1 VIEPRIREATLDDA
15 ELAADLMTASYPALA
30 QDPVITRYR
39 WEHPRDGYAVGR
51 YIAEHE
57 GRPIAFL
64 DWIHGPW
71 EKLPDRHSE
80 VDVSLDPRYL
90 DQERLAFLYRWLE
103 TKVVEEGAKLVLAYC
118 LEDMPVYRAV
128 FEELGYE
135 RERSEKVWELD
146 LKAEGTRL
154 KREAVE
160 TERKARAGGITLT
173 TLAAWQHPR
182 KLEKLYELDER
193 TRHDIPH
200 TLPILSETFEDF
212 KRRTGA
218 PDRPADRYW
227 IALDGDLPVALSY
240 LRFPPIRG
248 SVWTGYT
255 CAHPD
260 YRGRGLAR
268 AIKLQSLA
276 QAVDLE
282 IPFVYTDNDSE
293 NAPMLH
299 INEQLGYQRRPGFI
313 GHLKRVDT
321 KVNA

>member
-1 VIEPRIREATLDDA
+1 MREPSIREATIDDA
-15 ELAADLMTASYPALA
+15 ELAADLMTASYPSLA

-39 WEHPRDGYAVGR
+39 WEHPRDGYSVGR
-51 YIAEHE
+51 YIAERD
-57 GRPIAFL
+57 GTPIAFL

-71 EKLPDRHSE
+71 EKLPDRHCE
-80 VDVSLDPRYL
+80 VDVSLDPKYA
-90 DQERLAFLYRWLE
+90 DQELLAFLYRWLE
-103 TKVVEEGAKLVLAYC
+103 SKVVEDGSKLILAYC
-118 LEDMPVYRAV
+118 LEDQAMYRAV
-128 FEELGYE
+128 FEQLGYE

-146 LKAEGTRL
+146 LRAEGKRL
-154 KREAVE
+154 QKEAGETKRNAQD
-160 TERKARAGGITLT
+160 GGISLT
-173 TLAAWQHPR
+173 TLSTWPDPR

-227 IALDGDLPVALSY
+227 IALDGDRPVALSY
-240 LRFPPIRG
+240 LRFPPVRG

-255 CAHPD
+255 CSHPD

-276 QAVDLE
+276 QAVDLGV
-282 IPFVYTDNDSE
+282 PFVYTDNDSE

-299 INEQLGYQRRPGFI
+299 INEQLGYRSRPGFI
-313 GHLKRVDT
+313 GHIKRV
-321 KVNA
+321 KPES

>member
-1 VIEPRIREATLDDA
+1 VTEPSIREATIDDA
-15 ELAADLMTASYPALA
+15 ELAADLMTASYPSLA

-39 WEHPRDGYAVGR
+39 WEHPRDGYSVGR
-51 YIAEHE
+51 YIAERD
-57 GRPIAFL
+57 GAPIAFL

-71 EKLPDRHSE
+71 EKLPDRHCE
-80 VDVSLDPRYL
+80 IDVSLDPKYA
-90 DQERLAFLYRWLE
+90 DQQVLASLYRWLE
-103 TKVVEEGAKLVLAYC
+103 TTVVEDGAKLVLAYC
-118 LEDMPVYRAV
+118 LEDQTMYRAV
-128 FEELGYE
+128 FEQLGYE

-146 LKAEGTRL
+146 LGVEGRRL
-154 KREAVE
+154 KKEAAE
-160 TERKARAGGITLT
+160 TLQQARDGGIALT
-173 TLAAWQHPR
+173 TLSAWPDSR

-212 KRRTGA
+212 KRRTAA
-218 PDRPADRYW
+218 PDRPDDRYW

-240 LRFPPIRG
+240 LRFPPVRG

-255 CAHPD
+255 CSHPD

-276 QAVDLE
+276 QAVDLGVK
-282 IPFVYTDNDSE
+282 FVYTDNDSE

-299 INEQLGYQRRPGFI
+299 INEQLGYRSRPGFI
-313 GHLKRVDT
+313 GHIKRVQPEQ
-321 KVNA
+321 